1 MTRILLVDDDRD
13 ILEIVRLDLQDNP
26 AFTVDIC
33 TSSPE
38 ALETAQRNSYD
49 VIIADWRMP
58 RMNGTDLIKNL
69 RLGGC
74 TSYIIIY
81 SGCSLG
87 PDIRAALDFGA
98 DYYLHRD
105 GDPDREFAELHRV
118 IDKVTRQIPVG
129 NP

>member
-1 MTRILLVDDDRD
+1 
-13 ILEIVRLDLQDNP
+13 
-26 AFTVDIC
+26 
-33 TSSPE
+33 
-38 ALETAQRNSYD
+38 
-49 VIIADWRMP
+49 MP

-69 RLGGC
+69 RSGGC

-105 GDPDREFAELHRV
+105 DNPDREFAELHRV
-118 IDKVTRQIPVG
+118 IDQVTR
-129 NP
+129 